1 MTTAILPTGPTPT
14 PYQLN
19 WGEAG
24 IVQSGTVIS
33 YTDYWTAIYAIDAP
47 SVQID
52 GAVFSYGDGYRYT
65 GSETASLIVGAT
77 GSIVANEAVT
87 ATAGNLMHIMN
98 AGTLNGRLNGVS
110 LSGTLADET
119 TLAPLTVWLNNS
131 GDIFGVE
138 GVGFHAIAS
147 IASVRI
153 TNTGTLS
160 GPNSGVCIEGDTAT
174 NLRLVNRGSIVGAVE
189 TSLLSFGDDDGS
201 GRDQVTNLGTIDGRV
216 MLNQGH
222 DTIVNA
228 GSILGNIEAGSG
240 WDLIDNRAGLV
251 TGRILAAEGNDTIRA
266 SLVHGDS
273 VWGGDGDDLLL
284 GGDADDFLQGD
295 WGNDRLHGDAGNDT
309 LSGSA
314 GNDRLDGGAGSDVT
328 ADGDGDDLHLGRE
341 GDDTLSGGEGN
352 DTLNGGLGDDELQL
366 GGGNDRGIGAEGD
379 DRLVGGD
386 GLDAL
391 SGGAGTDVLAG
402 GAGNDALW
410 GGTDND
416 TLSGDADDDR
426 LSGED
431 GDDVLR
437 GGDGNDIIAGG
448 SGNDR
453 LLGDD
458 GNDRLVAGAG
468 NDVLQ
473 GGADDDE
480 LWGDAGADLMT
491 GGAGAD
497 RFVFARGMGRDVI
510 TDFSAA
516 DGDSLVFTGI
526 ASRAGSLQYAHQVGA
541 ATLFDFGAGDM
552 LVLQNVNLA
561 ALTDLW
567 T

>member
-1 MTTAILPTGPTPT
+1 M
-14 PYQLN
+14 
-19 WGEAG
+19 
-24 IVQSGTVIS
+24 
-33 YTDYWTAIYAIDAP
+33 
-47 SVQID
+47 QID
-52 GAVFSYGDGYRYT
+52 GAVLSYGDGYRYT

-98 AGTLNGRLNGVS
+98 AGTLNGRLNGVR

-138 GVGFHAIAS
+138 GEGFHVIAS

-160 GPNSGVCIEGDTAT
+160 GPNSGVCVEGDTAT

-284 GGDADDFLQGD
+284 GGDADDFLLGD

-314 GNDRLDGGAGSDVT
+314 GNDTLDGGAGS
-328 ADGDGDDLHLGRE
+328 
-341 GDDTLSGGEGN
+341 
-352 DTLNGGLGDDELQL
+352 
-366 GGGNDRGIGAEGD
+366 
-379 DRLVGGD
+379 
-386 GLDAL
+386 
-391 SGGAGTDVLAG
+391 
-402 GAGNDALW
+402 DALW

-437 GGDGNDIIAGG
+437 GGDGKDIIAGG

-468 NDVLQ
+468 NDVLL
-473 GGADDDE
+473 GGAGDDE

-510 TDFSAA
+510 TDFAAA

-526 ASRAGSLQYAHQVGA
+526 ASRAGSLQYAHQVGT
-541 ATLFDFGAGDM
+541 ATVFDFGAGDM